1 MRTSSALTI
10 AGHPRGGLG
19 VVQAPVQDRQPGRR
33 HGGRGLGPFS
43 TMKTWTATT
52 IVDAGPDAVLDLLTD
67 PDAVARWAPI
77 PFEVDELDTPRLT
90 AGSRARVTGRLA
102 GRRVGF
108 DVEVHEAE
116 HGRLALVATGP
127 IGLDVAYDLS
137 AADGGSEVRAS
148 IRVRRGKGLTGRLMA
163 EATNALLSAGALSH
177 AVSRL
182 GREVAYAA

>member
-1 MRTSSALTI
+1 
-10 AGHPRGGLG
+10 
-19 VVQAPVQDRQPGRR
+19 
-33 HGGRGLGPFS
+33 
-43 TMKTWTATT
+43 MKTWTATT
-52 IVDAGPDAVLDLLTD
+52 IVDAGPDAVLDILTD
-67 PDAVARWAPI
+67 PDAVARWPPI
-77 PFEVDELDTPRLT
+77 PFDVDDLDTPRLT

-148 IRVRRGKGLTGRLMA
+148 ISVRSGKGFTGRLLA
-163 EATNALLSAGALSH
+163 EATNALLSAGALTHPVAPRGREPPSPPAPPKKAPRRPETGPPPAPPTTH
-177 AVSRL
+177 AVPAPPVTR
-182 GREVAYAA
+182 R